1 MVFQRGSVGLVT
13 RGEGLGVGG
22 PVDRQKGDGGDD
34 SRDGGEQRDDEP
46 CGALCSFRRGLGD
59 PHGVDEGVRDEQQ
72 KLHLTVQTFDVIV
85 PGPDA
90 LSC

>member
-1 MVFQRGSVGLVT
+1 MDSHGCNG
-13 RGEGLGVGG
+13 
-22 PVDRQKGDGGDD
+22 DHKGDNA
-34 SRDGGEQRDDEP
+34 GEHDDDEP
-46 CGALCSFRRGLGD
+46 GCAVFGLRRGLGNT
-59 PHGVDEGVRDEQQ
+59 HGVDEGVRDEQQ